1 MKRKF
6 KAVVSAMALCVA
18 LAVTACSSEEVS
30 GSRKKP
36 LKCEDGTCETE
47 KAAETVKSDTEEVT
61 ECDTEKKETETI
73 KEQEANNGTEAE
85 TAKAQEKDKGKEA
98 ETAKAQKDDNSR
110 ETETAKELE
119 KENGTET
126 QKPEKAAS
134 QKEKVKETEKVSEE
148 TTEKEKENL
157 LEELPGK
164 GHIVG
169 IDPGHQGSWVDMSD
183 PEPNAPG
190 SSEYK
195 AKCTAGTTGRF
206 TGVAEYELTLEISLA
221 LREELEARGYQVI
234 LTREDHDTAIS
245 NAERAQKVAEEGG
258 EIYVRIHANG
268 SDDSS
273 VEGALGMCQSPQNPY
288 VGELYEESYCL
299 SDEILTSYCEATGF
313 ENLGVQY
320 YDNMTGINW
329 STVPVTIL
337 EMGFMTNE
345 GDDTAMQDPQMQEKM
360 VQGIADGID
369 AYFETAEED
378 AAVDSDTEKE
388 EDNDSLNEER
398 EQAIGK
404 IAEQYAAPRELNG
417 EKWSISVQDL
427 KTDQKMEYNSQ
438 ARLQSAS
445 VIKVFIMGTVYDR
458 ICYPSSSERA
468 IDSQETYAGELRSLL
483 EQMITVSDN
492 EAANQL
498 VIKLGQ
504 GDFQKGAEAVNQFC
518 KENGYTSTSL
528 GRRFLE
534 SNPTGENYTSAAD
547 CTKILA
553 DIYHGTCVNEE
564 ASGKMLDILKQQ
576 QVKTKIS
583 LGVPNE
589 IRTANKTGEMP
600 EGYGLGC
607 IENDMA
613 IVFGE
618 NGDYVITVLSNDL
631 DGRNEEAVQVIRQ
644 ISAEVYALF

>member
-47 KAAETVKSDTEEVT
+47 EKNKKKSETEKAAETVKSDTEEVT
-61 ECDTEKKETETI
+61 ERDTEKKEKETT
-73 KEQEANNGTEAE
+73 KEQENDNGTEA
-85 TAKAQEKDKGKEA
+85 
-98 ETAKAQKDDNSR
+98 
-110 ETETAKELE
+110 ETAKELE
-119 KENGTET
+119 KENGAET
-126 QKPEKAAS
+126 QKPEKADS
-134 QKEKVKETEKVSEE
+134 QKETVKETA
-148 TTEKEKENL
+148 NL

-169 IDPGHQGSWVDMSD
+169 IDPGHQGSWVDMSE

-388 EDNDSLNEER
+388 EDKDSLSEER

-427 KTDQKMEYNSQ
+427 KIDQKMEYNSQ

-498 VIKLGQ
+498 VVKLGQ

-564 ASGKMLDILKQQ
+564 ASEKMLDILKQQ